1 MARHALHFFD
11 YKSPYAF
18 LAQET
23 AYHLAEESGVDIEW
37 RPLTLDIPQ
46 FLGSAAL
53 DEQGRDIVQTRNEH
67 QWRRVRYSYM
77 DCRREA
83 NRRGIT
89 LLGPRRI
96 FDSSVAH
103 IGFLFAKARGD
114 ARRYHDLAYERF
126 FRREFDVGDP
136 QAVAELLE
144 ECGHSG
150 SDFRD
155 YLDGPGR
162 SELQQMQREAEE
174 AGVFGVPSFL
184 IDGELF
190 WGEERFPRVRE
201 ALGLTT

>member
-1 MARHALHFFD
+1 MRVLHFFD
-11 YKSPYAF
+11 YKSPYAY

-23 AYHLAEESGVDIEW
+23 VHQLARESGVDIEW

-46 FLGSAAL
+46 FLGRAEL
-53 DEQGRDIVQTRNEH
+53 GEDGQDILHARNAH

-103 IGFLFAKARGD
+103 IGFLFAQERGEPE
-114 ARRYHDLAYERF
+114 RYHERAYERF
-126 FRREFDVGDP
+126 FRRELDVGDRV
-136 QAVAELLE
+136 AVTALLA
-144 ECGHSG
+144 ECGIPTD
-150 SDFRD
+150 DFAA
-155 YLDGPGR
+155 YLEGPGR
-162 SELQQMQREAEE
+162 ETLDRYQREAEE
-174 AGVFGVPSFL
+174 DGVFGVPSFL

-201 ALGLTT
+201 ALGISS